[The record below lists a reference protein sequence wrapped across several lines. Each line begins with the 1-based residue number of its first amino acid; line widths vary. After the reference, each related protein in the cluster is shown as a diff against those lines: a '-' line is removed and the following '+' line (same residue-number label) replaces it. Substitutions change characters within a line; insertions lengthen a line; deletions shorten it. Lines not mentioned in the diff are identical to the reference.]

1 MELETIN
8 NFEVKPIKIPAL
20 PSLENIAGSVLFP
33 AMYINCFLCAKKNS
47 GKTVALSNI
56 IFKSIN
62 KKTSLIFF
70 VSTASKDST
79 YQSIFDRLDEKDINY
94 SVYNDIYID
103 GVNII
108 DKLIDGL
115 LIADPEV
122 KNHKREDSKKKEKPL
137 VYNLFDTPDM
147 KEAEEVKEKKI
158 KKKAPK
164 YIIVID
170 DMSNETRNPCIAR
183 LLKIHRHLKA
193 SVFISS
199 QNCNDLTPSAFRQL
213 DYLLIFRGLS
223 NNIEK
228 LTQIHSNMDLP
239 IELDTFIEVYRDA
252 TMEPYNFL
260 WCSKDGSFRKNFNKK
275 YILQ

>member
-8 NFEVKPIKIPAL
+8 NFVAKPVVVPAL
-20 PSLENIAGSVLFP
+20 PSVKNIAGGVLLP

-47 GKTVALSNI
+47 GKTVALGNI

-79 YQSIFDRLDEKDINY
+79 YQSIFDKLDEKDINY

-122 KNHKREDSKKKEKPL
+122 KQHSKKKDNKPQPPPI
-137 VYNLFDTPDM
+137 YNLFDTPDI
-147 KEAEEVKEKKI
+147 KEEEEKKEKKI

-170 DMSNETRNPCIAR
+170 DMSNETRNQCIAR

-228 LTQIHSNMDLP
+228 LTQIHANMDIP
-239 IELDTFIEVYRDA
+239 VELDTFIEVFRDA
-252 TMEPYNFL
+252 TLEPYNFL

-275 YILQ
+275 YIL